1 MLHDEAILIT
11 ERVNAKMVTEANI
24 LQHAVLGVLSKGHRT
39 ELAKMVKNL
48 NVKTVPFDPHQEPE
62 RLLPEGYEEE

>member
-1 MLHDEAILIT
+1 MLVDEANMVE
-11 ERVNAKMVTEANI
+11 ERVNAKIVTESHI

-39 ELAKMVKNL
+39 ELAKMLKNL
-48 NVKTVPFDPHQEPE
+48 NVKTVPFDFYSEPE